1 MTQLPYQFEQPLPPI
16 PHDRRTGLIVFGIF
30 ALVIGGLAACSAIFT
45 PLMLLMASA
54 MQPGAGAPAGGG
66 GGGTIIVHGTHP
78 DPRRIPSAI
87 MLYVVVAAA
96 FIAGGIGSIRTRRWA
111 RPLMLSVGWTWLL
124 VGVFG
129 MVILAALLPSMRE
142 MMAASTGARPGAP
155 APPAGFADALV
166 WITGAISFVM
176 YIALP
181 GIFLFFYSRRHVR
194 RTLEHYDPAPGW
206 ADRAPVSVFTL
217 AVALAVSGLFT
228 LAMVT
233 YGMFPLL
240 GTMLTGLDAMVATV
254 VTASVFLLSAYL
266 VYRLRMSG
274 WWLTMLISIVLPL
287 AMIVSMQRLGIIAMY
302 EHMGLPPEQIEAV
315 RDNALMRG
323 PLIPITTALMGVFG
337 VVYLFAVRKFFVA
350 SAESER
356 SVTSVS

>member
-54 MQPGAGAPAGGG
+54 MQPGAGAPAA
-66 GGGTIIVHGTHP
+66 GGGTIMVHGSQP
-78 DPRRIPSAI
+78 DPRSIPSAV

-96 FIAGGIGSIRTRRWA
+96 FIAGGVGSIRTRRWA

-129 MVILAALLPSMRE
+129 MVILAALLPSMQE
-142 MMAASTGARPGAP
+142 MMAPSAGAGPGPP
-155 APPAGFADALV
+155 AMPAGFTSALM

-176 YIALP
+176 YIVLP
-181 GIFLFFYSRRHVR
+181 GIFLFFYSSRHVR
-194 RTLEHYDPAPGW
+194 ATLEHYDPAPGW

-233 YGMFPLL
+233 YGMFPLF
-240 GTMLTGLDAMVATV
+240 GTMLTGPAAMGATVAT
-254 VTASVFLLSAYL
+254 AGVFLLAAYL

-274 WWLTMLISIVLPL
+274 WWLTMLISVVLPL

-315 RDNALMRG
+315 RDNDLIRG
-323 PLIPITTALMGVFG
+323 PLIPIATAVMGVFG

-350 SAESER
+350 SAGSER

>member
-1 MTQLPYQFEQPLPPI
+1 MTQVPYAYQQPLPPI
-16 PHDRRTGLIVFGIF
+16 PHDRKTGLIVFGIF

-45 PLMLLMASA
+45 PLMLMMASA
-54 MQPGAGAPAGGG
+54 MQPKTGTPAP
-66 GGGTIIVHGTHP
+66 GGGTIIVHSSQP
-78 DPRRIPSAI
+78 DPRTIPSAVTV
-87 MLYVVVAAA
+87 YAVVAAA
-96 FIAGGIGSIRTRRWA
+96 FIAGGVGSIRARRWA

-129 MVILAALLPSMRE
+129 MVMMAALLPSMQE
-142 MMAASTGARPGAP
+142 MMAPGAGAGPGRP
-155 APPAGFADALV
+155 AMPPGFTSAIM
-166 WITGAISFVM
+166 WITGAISFVL

-181 GIFLFFYSRRHVR
+181 SVFLLFYSSRHVR
-194 RTLEHYDPAPGW
+194 TTLEHYDPAPGW

-233 YGMFPLL
+233 YGAFPLL
-240 GTMLTGLDAMVATV
+240 GTMLTGPAAMGATVAT
-254 VTASVFLLSAYL
+254 AGVFLLAGYL
-266 VYRLRMSG
+266 VFELRMSG

-287 AMIVSMQRLGIIAMY
+287 GMIVSFQRLGVITMY
-302 EHMGLPPEQIEAV
+302 EHMGMPPEHIEAV

-323 PLIPITTALMGVFG
+323 PLIPATTAAMGVLG
-337 VVYLFAVRKFFVA
+337 VVYLLAVRKFFVA
-350 SAESER
+350 SAGSER